1 MLIFFI
7 CQLGGDGVFCEGLMV
22 GEKMET
28 ESLDHISKGLGKEYL
43 AREMACELKGG
54 EWAKG

>member
-1 MLIFFI
+1 
-7 CQLGGDGVFCEGLMV
+7 MV

-43 AREMACELKGG
+43 AKDMACELKGG
-54 EWAKG
+54 GWARGQLLLSCDATRDAVCH